1 MSEAVRGVPGP
12 RVGGQGAGG
21 HGVTDQGAGGQGA
34 RAAGAPGRGAHRSR
48 TADVN
53 AQVEALEQALAVAGD
68 RLPTDV
74 RRRVA
79 QAVAGVRERLARG
92 IDHTLVALVGG
103 TGSGKSSLFNA
114 LSGLPLA
121 DVGVRRPTTSQ
132 VTACVWGG
140 SGERLLDWLGVAI
153 DRRFQRE
160 SVLDGEAQA
169 DLRGLVLLDLPD
181 HDSVDAG
188 HREVVDRLLPVV
200 DLLVWVVD
208 PQKYADDALHSGYLR
223 HLTGHDGAMVV
234 VLNQVDTVP
243 APVRGRVVADL
254 QRLLTEDGLV
264 GVPVLAT
271 SAADGTGVPE
281 LRATL
286 ARCVA
291 GPSVSAVRAG
301 AEAAAAGRVLATG
314 VAPVEPGPG
323 ALPTAAVVDTLADA
337 TGLPAIAAAT
347 ERSTRGVR
355 GAAASVPAF
364 RPVWPDTAELART
377 RWLADVGGGL
387 PQPWRQDLGRRVASA
402 QGLRDAVAGA
412 LTAVPVP
419 ARASTAG
426 RVLAGVAVLAAVA
439 AVLVGAVLLAG
450 AVLDSPAPDRLVE
463 SGLTPA
469 LAAALAVV
477 GAVLWVLA
485 AVVRHRAGRRRAAT
499 VLAEG
504 RGALDAVVTTQLV
517 RPTRDLLAEHRTVR
531 ELAAAAA
538 AGSPGG
544 PSSVAGSPAVPGAV
558 AGAPTDARRGGPVHA
573 AGPPAAPPGPPSP
586 GDRTGST
593 STG

>member
-12 RVGGQGAGG
+12 RV
-21 HGVTDQGAGGQGA
+21 GQGA

-68 RLPTDV
+68 RLPPDV
-74 RRRVA
+74 RRRVT

-140 SGERLLDWLGVAI
+140 SGERLLDWLGVAT

-243 APVRGRVVADL
+243 APVRGRVVADV

-323 ALPTAAVVDTLADA
+323 DLPTAAVVDTLADA

-347 ERSTRGVR
+347 ERSVRSVRGVR

-364 RPVWPDTAELART
+364 GPVRPDTAELART

-485 AVVRHRAGRRRAAT
+485 AVVRRRAGRRRAAT